1 MWDPWLGCARRVTKP
16 ALRSPRLKFPPEP
29 APGPHAAPGRRVA
42 DSPWL
47 RTAGSPRKCGFSLR
61 LRRLDYRGASAQ
73 SAHSTDSA
81 GAGGA
86 GAGGDARVPGLPDF
100 TPPYSSSSLPLQLLC
115 LQTPFPALRGQ
126 TPAQPKSPLPCQ
138 AFPGPPFDL
147 VYPSGPCLLA
157 PAPDSAWSL
166 LHLSPGA
173 LCQGQA
179 LAWTWDV
186 SPLALNQR
194 GR

>member
-1 MWDPWLGCARRVTKP
+1 MPAYGWPCKRRGSLPVVWDPWLGCARRVTKP

-81 GAGGA
+81 GAGGTHLSRLPEA
-86 GAGGDARVPGLPDF
+86 SGLK
-100 TPPYSSSSLPLQLLC
+100 PLQW
-115 LQTPFPALRGQ
+115 PRRDE
-126 TPAQPKSPLPCQ
+126 
-138 AFPGPPFDL
+138 DL
-147 VYPSGPCLLA
+147 S
-157 PAPDSAWSL
+157 DSS
-166 LHLSPGA
+166 
-173 LCQGQA
+173 
-179 LAWTWDV
+179 
-186 SPLALNQR
+186 
-194 GR
+194 

>member
-1 MWDPWLGCARRVTKP
+1 MLKEGGALHTVSCGTLAGRQKP
-16 ALRSPRLKFPPEP
+16 APRRG
-29 APGPHAAPGRRVA
+29 PGQTLLGPGE
-42 DSPWL
+42 
-47 RTAGSPRKCGFSLR
+47 
-61 LRRLDYRGASAQ
+61 Q
-73 SAHSTDSA
+73 
-81 GAGGA
+81 
-86 GAGGDARVPGLPDF
+86 GGDARVPGLPDF
-100 TPPYSSSSLPLQLLC
+100 TPPYSSSCLLLQLLC
-115 LQTPFPALRGQ
+115 LQTLFPALHGQ

-147 VYPSGPCLLA
+147 VHPSGPCLLA

-173 LCQGQA
+173 MCQGQA
-179 LAWTWDV
+179 LAWTWDI